1 MNLKEFFDQN
11 RENLEIYDLKPGHEK
26 RFLVKLKQQNR
37 QQKNDFVKR
46 HYKKLLIAASF
57 ILLIFTGAR
66 FYINSKQ
73 NRFQDTEIQQNERYF
88 SEIIKEELSRIK
100 TEETPETR
108 EVFENA
114 MQQIT
119 RLENDYKKLVKDYRL
134 NHDKYILNA
143 MIENFQQRIEILQ
156 FVKQEIN
163 KIKKSKN
170 RKNEIHKA

>member
-1 MNLKEFFDQN
+1 MDLKEFFEHNNPD
-11 RENLEIYDLKPGHEK
+11 IYELKSGHEE
-26 RFLVKLKQQNR
+26 RFLAKLKR
-37 QQKNDFVKR
+37 QKQRPKTGFVRK
-46 HYKKLLIAASF
+46 HYKKLLIAASVL
-57 ILLIFTGAR
+57 ILVSTGLQ
-66 FYINSKQ
+66 FYIHTKQ
-73 NRFQDTEIQQNERYF
+73 KSLQDIEIQQNEQYF
-88 SEIIKEELSRIK
+88 SQIIKDEISRIK
-100 TEETPETR
+100 IEETSETR

-119 RLENDYKKLVKDYRL
+119 RLEIDYKKLVKDYRF